1 MMWGYGFNMGW
12 MSLLWT
18 LAIVALGLVAFI
30 VVWAI
35 TAGARRDGSRGRAW
49 GLSEHPARST
59 PRQILDERYAKGELT
74 TEEYR
79 ERLAVL
85 GEGQ

>member
-1 MMWGYGFNMGW
+1 MMWGYGFNTGW
-12 MSLLWT
+12 MSLLWA
-18 LAIVALGLVAFI
+18 LAVIALGLVAFLVI
-30 VVWAI
+30 WAA
-35 TAGARRDGSRGRAW
+35 TAGVRRDGSRGRA
-49 GLSEHPARST
+49 GEPSEYPVRST